1 MVFLNFSPERGIM
14 YEIFQKLLN
23 EKGVKTSDVARAT
36 GISNMTF
43 SDWKRGKCVPKID
56 KLQKIADYFGV
67 TVEYIMTGQLIN
79 AMRIPPLLYFLILYH
94 ILWKYPHNTPLSA
107 IIINSNIFIHR
118 KNQVHKVLGHLLK
131 SVATI
136 QPGYNFP

>member
-1 MVFLNFSPERGIM
+1 MQTKRRGYSPLFNVT
-14 YEIFQKLLN
+14 YKIFIIPTMSTGWSLPILWTKS
-23 EKGVKTSDVARAT
+23 VSIIRIRFDVLTVGYLCIPAI
-36 GISNMTF
+36 ISF
-43 SDWKRGKCVPKID
+43 
-56 KLQKIADYFGV
+56 F
-67 TVEYIMTGQLIN
+67 
-79 AMRIPPLLYFLILYH
+79 MRIPPLLYFLILYH